1 MTNNVLCDNI
11 SDNLI
16 VNVYSPQTGNCQPT
30 KEAIPLNSNLIS
42 QSVSWGY
49 SKKYVLVEKSAVW
62 VRYKGVD
69 QLKDNWIIEKMC
81 QRWGRLQNSGT
92 VELTMGWQEALFE
105 MLLFT
110 ALLTVYRTLGKEK
123 LGVFDKF

>member
-1 MTNNVLCDNI
+1 M
-11 SDNLI
+11 
-16 VNVYSPQTGNCQPT
+16 
-30 KEAIPLNSNLIS
+30 
-42 QSVSWGY
+42 
-49 SKKYVLVEKSAVW
+49 
-62 VRYKGVD
+62 D

-92 VELTMGWQEALFE
+92 VELTMVWQEALFE